1 MMKILTLNTN
11 QSQHSC
17 VGIGCFQKVKSV
29 GPGCSGLFRL
39 FWVVPG
45 CFMSFRVVLAECSGL
60 FWVAPGCYR
69 LFQVVPGCSGCGT
82 TRNRMEQRGTQFKAI
97 RQVLRG
103 LLTICQCF
111 WAKID
116 VQMIT
121 MSA

>member
-1 MMKILTLNTN
+1 MLFY
-11 QSQHSC
+11 
-17 VGIGCFQKVKSV
+17 VV
-29 GPGCSGLFRL
+29 PGCSGR
-39 FWVVPG
+39 
-45 CFMSFRVVLAECSGL
+45 MFRVVLGCSWL
-60 FWVAPGCYR
+60 
-69 LFQVVPGCSGCGT
+69 LQIVPGRSGCGT